1 MTEELRRRFLA
12 RDGSVLDEK
21 IGGTT
26 ILDNILIRPRCARCA
41 SEGIVTG
48 LETWRSL
55 QNLTGECFNCNKQ
68 SPIETAFYDKEQKL
82 IAIYKPYT
90 TTVQLFDTLFVV
102 GNHDAPQPVET
113 KGVSLCPHTSTTDC
127 ACRSIPIGDK
137 IVRQKSSTSLAPFD
151 NKSLH
156 NCAGCVPPQRVDP
169 MPKQSLHQNIMDG
182 NLAAIA
188 QQTNRSD
195 IEKDVNCGMT
205 GLYFASL
212 KGKVDVVKFYLQN
225 GANVNAKSKRGSA
238 PLHCAVISDC
248 PEVVRILLTAG
259 ANVNETDATDSTP
272 LHFAGSSEE
281 ICTMLLKAGANI
293 HAETRSKETPL
304 NLAARSGRYGIAEQ
318 LLNAK
323 AIVDT
328 TNSFGRTPLATA
340 FYFGRQLV
348 AQLLLANGARL
359 SNVKPDIPIPSWAG
373 GEVVRGIEEK
383 NLVIKSL
390 EASTRLLSE
399 RLESADGT
407 ITTLTR
413 KVLDLSTQVEFQLQ
427 RANESE
433 QRLQEVTTAFS
444 ALKAMLD
451 QMRAEREPKHFMDQ

>member
-1 MTEELRRRFLA
+1 
-12 RDGSVLDEK
+12 
-21 IGGTT
+21 
-26 ILDNILIRPRCARCA
+26 
-41 SEGIVTG
+41 
-48 LETWRSL
+48 
-55 QNLTGECFNCNKQ
+55 
-68 SPIETAFYDKEQKL
+68 
-82 IAIYKPYT
+82 
-90 TTVQLFDTLFVV
+90 
-102 GNHDAPQPVET
+102 
-113 KGVSLCPHTSTTDC
+113 
-127 ACRSIPIGDK
+127 
-137 IVRQKSSTSLAPFD
+137 
-151 NKSLH
+151 
-156 NCAGCVPPQRVDP
+156 
-169 MPKQSLHQNIMDG
+169 
-182 NLAAIA
+182 
-188 QQTNRSD
+188 
-195 IEKDVNCGMT
+195 
-205 GLYFASL
+205 
-212 KGKVDVVKFYLQN
+212 
-225 GANVNAKSKRGSA
+225 
-238 PLHCAVISDC
+238 
-248 PEVVRILLTAG
+248 
-259 ANVNETDATDSTP
+259 
-272 LHFAGSSEE
+272 
-281 ICTMLLKAGANI
+281 MLLKAGANI